1 MLKKNKQWLISALLF
16 FLFFFGAKG
25 VYAGTLKFDT
35 TTVSTTVNNT
45 FDIQV
50 IVDAA
55 SDQINSIDAYITYD
69 SSVLQAQSVVAGTFF
84 PSIAQNLTTGKVYV
98 AGYVNDPATSKS
110 GTGTVA
116 TITFKALTN
125 GTSTLAYFCDTSVNE
140 SSKII
145 KNDINAT
152 NVIVC
157 GSNGSSTVTVG
168 TATTT
173 TTPTPTGNASTTTT
187 TTTPTSTSTSSATTL
202 PKSGTF
208 ENILAISVP
217 GVILL
222 AIGILFKFL

>member
-1 MLKKNKQWLISALLF
+1 MWKKNKQWLISALLL
-16 FLFFFGAKG
+16 FLFFFSAKG
-25 VYAGTLKFDT
+25 VNAGTLKFDT
-35 TTVSTTVNNT
+35 TTVSTAVDST

-50 IVDAA
+50 VVDATP
-55 SDQINSIDAYITYD
+55 DEINSIDAYITYD
-69 SSVLQAQSVVAGTFF
+69 SNILQAQSVAAGTFF

-116 TITFKALTN
+116 TITFKALTQ
-125 GTSTLAYFCDTSVNE
+125 GTTTLAYFCDTSVNE
-140 SSKII
+140 SSKIV

-157 GSNGSSTVTVG
+157 GSNGSSVVTVG
-168 TATTT
+168 NTTTT
-173 TTPTPTGNASTTTT
+173 TTPTPTVASITTE
-187 TTTPTSTSTSSATTL
+187 TPTSTTTSSATTL
-202 PKSGTF
+202 PQSGTL
-208 ENILAISVP
+208 ENILSISVP

>member
-1 MLKKNKQWLISALLF
+1 MWKKNKQWLISTLLL

-25 VYAGTLKFDT
+25 VYAGTLKFGT
-35 TTVSTTVNNT
+35 TTVNTTVNNT
-45 FDIQV
+45 FQVQV

-69 SSVLQAQSVVAGTFF
+69 SSILQAQSVAAGTFF

-98 AGYVNDPATSKS
+98 AGYVDDPATSKS

-116 TITFKALTN
+116 TITFNALQN
-125 GTSTLAYFCDTSVNE
+125 GSTTLAYFCDTSVNE
-140 SSKII
+140 SSKIV

-168 TATTT
+168 A
-173 TTPTPTGNASTTTT
+173 ATTT
-187 TTTPTSTSTSSATTL
+187 TTTPNPTESTSPTTL
-202 PKSGTF
+202 PQSGTL
-208 ENILAISVP
+208 ENILSISVP

>member
-1 MLKKNKQWLISALLF
+1 MKFLGEYITMWKKNKQWLISVIFL

-25 VYAGTLKFDT
+25 VYAGALKFDST
-35 TTVSTTVNNT
+35 SVSTSANNT
-45 FDIQV
+45 FQVQV

-69 SSVLQAQSVVAGTFF
+69 SNILQAQSVAAGTFF

-116 TITFKALTN
+116 TITFKALTT
-125 GTSTLAYFCDTSVNE
+125 GTTTLAYFCDTSINE
-140 SSKII
+140 TSKIV

-157 GSNGSSTVTVG
+157 SSNGSSIVTVG

-173 TTPTPTGNASTTTT
+173 TPTVSVTI
-187 TTTPTSTSTSSATTL
+187 TPTSSPAATAL
-202 PKSGTF
+202 PKSGTT
-208 ENILAISVP
+208 ENILSISVP
-217 GVILL
+217 GVILV